1 MKLRT
6 QIIISMAVFSIVLL
20 IIAASAIFTDQQVG
34 QLNSQQDIAGN
45 IQSTASEL
53 THISNDYFLFQE
65 NTQLTLWHSN
75 YSSLVNNLSKL
86 NPTNPEQQTILN
98 RINDTVQKL
107 SPVFSDAVT
116 FLENAPRNQSV
127 RILPE
132 FQTTWGRLAEQN
144 QALASDTAQLSQAL
158 RNQADQLRLENTLL
172 IFALLAAFG
181 AYFITVYL
189 MIYRRTLRS
198 IANLQAGTNVIGS
211 GNLDYSIKTD
221 SKDEVADLSNA
232 FNQMTA
238 NLKTVTTSKTELE
251 REITERKKA
260 EQELLQA
267 KKQLE
272 AHIDNSPLAMIEFD
286 SEFRVVRWSK
296 EAEKMFGWSMDEIL
310 GKVIEQ
316 IRWVY
321 EEDVEIVRQVSA
333 DMLSGKG
340 PRNVS
345 SNRNYRKD
353 GSVIYCEWY
362 SSAIYDSEGKLTSIL
377 SEVLDVTQRNQ
388 MQAKLEEYAENLG
401 KMVEEKTKQLQEA
414 ERLATIGATAGMV
427 GHDIR
432 NPLQAITSDIYLA
445 KTDLA
450 SMPKSEDKKNLQE
463 SLDEIEMNVSY
474 INKIVSDLQDY
485 ARPLTPKLEETD
497 LEQAVHFVLSNL
509 DIPGNITV
517 NHSIRKEFPK
527 LKADQS
533 YLRRILTNLANNAI
547 QSMPNG
553 GKLTINASS
562 KIGKA
567 IITIQDTGEG
577 IPEDVRG
584 KMFTPLVTTKS
595 KGQGFGLA
603 VVKRL
608 TEGMGGTVTFE
619 SEVGK
624 GTKFTLE
631 LKTA

>member
-6 QIIISMAVFSIVLL
+6 QIIISMTVFSIVLL
-20 IIAASAIFTDQQVG
+20 IIASSAIITDQQVN
-34 QLNSQQDIAGN
+34 QINSQQDIAGN

-53 THISNDYFLFQE
+53 NHISNDYFLYQE
-65 NTQLTLWHSN
+65 NTQLTLWNST
-75 YSSLVNNLSKL
+75 YSSLSSNLTIL
-86 NPTNPEQQTILN
+86 NPTNPEQNTTVVNVTDDLHQLN
-98 RINDTVQKL
+98 HA
-107 SPVFSDAVT
+107 FSDAVT

-132 FQTTWGRLAEQN
+132 FQTTWGRLAERN

-158 RNQADQLRLENTLL
+158 RNQADQLRLENTVL

-198 IANLQAGTNVIGS
+198 IANLQAGTMVIGS

-221 SKDEVADLSNA
+221 KKDEIADLSNA

-238 NLKTVTTSKTELE
+238 NLKTVTASKTEME

-260 EQELLQA
+260 EHDLRQA
-267 KKQLE
+267 KQQLE

-296 EAEKMFGWSMDEIL
+296 EAEEMFGWATDEIL
-310 GKVIEQ
+310 GKAIEQ

-321 EEDVEIVRQVSA
+321 KEDVEIVRQVSA

-362 SSAIYDSEGKLTSIL
+362 TSAVYDSEGKLTSIL

-401 KMVEEKTKQLQEA
+401 KMVEEKTKQLKDA
-414 ERLATIGATAGMV
+414 ERLAAIGATAGMV

-450 SMPKSEDKKNLQE
+450 SMSESEEKKNVQE
-463 SLDEIEMNVSY
+463 SLEEIEMNVSY
-474 INKIVSDLQDY
+474 IDKIVSDLQDF
-485 ARPLTPKLEETD
+485 ARPLAPKIEEID
-497 LEQAVHFVLSNL
+497 LEQTVHLVLANL
-509 DIPGNITV
+509 NIPGNITV
-517 NHSIRKEFPK
+517 KHSIRKDFPK
-527 LKADQS
+527 LKTDQS
-533 YLRRILTNLANNAI
+533 YMQRILTNLANNAI
-547 QSMPNG
+547 QAMPNG
-553 GKLTINASS
+553 GKLTISASS
-562 KIGKA
+562 KNGKV

-577 IPEDVRG
+577 IPENV
-584 KMFTPLVTTKS
+584 KSKLFTPLVTTKS

-603 VVKRL
+603 AVKRL
-608 TEGMGGTVTFE
+608 TEGLGGTVTFD
-619 SEVGK
+619 SDVGK
-624 GTKFTLE
+624 GTKFTFE
-631 LKTA
+631 LPI